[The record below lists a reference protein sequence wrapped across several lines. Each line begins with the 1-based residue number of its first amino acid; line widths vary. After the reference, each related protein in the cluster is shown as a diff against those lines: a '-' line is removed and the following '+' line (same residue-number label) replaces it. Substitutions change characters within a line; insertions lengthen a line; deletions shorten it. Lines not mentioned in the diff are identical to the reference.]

1 VASKVPDMSWLGPA
15 IDVRPLF
22 AGQQAAFMDLLGQ
35 LSAARARTEG
45 DQQLSAAALQMVSII
60 WSPP

>member
-1 VASKVPDMSWLGPA
+1 MSWLGPA

>member
-1 VASKVPDMSWLGPA
+1 MSWLGPA

-35 LSAARARTEG
+35 LSAARARTHG
-45 DQQLSAAALQMVSII
+45 PGKFDFRARVSRVRG
-60 WSPP
+60 